1 MKLILIWLLLCLI
14 DFTMILRYSRA
25 PSIMRFDDCSR
36 ALFGRDSILNSTLIG
51 TSSQRLDFYK
61 SLDGHSLGKRA
72 YIMLLQKK
80 NVFVVVL
87 YVQQTFDPTVLYRL
101 FLFLCA
107 LCPLQV
113 VGGRMGMNER

>member
-1 MKLILIWLLLCLI
+1 
-14 DFTMILRYSRA
+14 
-25 PSIMRFDDCSR
+25 MRFDDCSR

-80 NVFVVVL
+80 KTFLLSCCMFNKLLTLQYCIVSFCFV
-87 YVQQTFDPTVLYRL
+87 
-101 FLFLCA
+101 LFLCA

-113 VGGRMGMNER
+113 AGGRMGMNER